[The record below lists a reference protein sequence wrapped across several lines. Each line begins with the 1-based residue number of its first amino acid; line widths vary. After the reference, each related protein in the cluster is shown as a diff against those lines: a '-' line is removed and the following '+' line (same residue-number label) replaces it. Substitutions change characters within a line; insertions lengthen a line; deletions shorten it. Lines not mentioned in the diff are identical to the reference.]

1 MKLTTHQSPVLPE
14 ALASHQYPQIELVT
28 RSAVT
33 TQEAAYYLSRR
44 PQTLRA
50 WSCLQNGPLRPIHLN
65 GRLAWKV
72 ADIKALLSGD
82 AA

>member
-1 MKLTTHQSPVLPE
+1 MLTATNQSPVLPE
-14 ALASHQYPQIELVT
+14 ALASHQYPPIELLT

-33 TQEAAYYLSRR
+33 TEEAAFYLSRR

-50 WSCLQNGPLRPIHLN
+50 WSCLDNGALRPLRIN

-72 ADIKALLSGD
+72 SDIKSLLNGGV
-82 AA
+82 

>member
-1 MKLTTHQSPVLPE
+1 MATVTNQSPVLPE
-14 ALASHQYPQIELVT
+14 ARASHQYPPIEVLT

-50 WSCLQNGPLRPIHLN
+50 WSCLENGPLRPIHLN

-72 ADIKALLSGD
+72 SDIKSLLNGGV
-82 AA
+82 